1 MESEA
6 AASVSDVAGGY
17 RIEGGID
24 AIVIGAGADGLAAA
38 AYLGRAG
45 LRTVLAGA
53 GREIGGRIAAREI
66 APGVEG
72 VDGEH
77 LVTVLD
83 PDVIAD
89 LDLYRHGL
97 EFAAR
102 RLDTTYF
109 FEQGAIL
116 RFDGDLS
123 RAAHLSLEHD
133 DDRQALEAFISEVLE
148 VAAFLRPAF
157 APGTY
162 PGGDPPSQRAL
173 EKALAQASPEMAVR
187 IQYYL
192 TASAEDVLRE
202 HFEEGPLRSLLLAEA
217 AFRSGAPPNEPFS
230 FMSLIR
236 RYAGE
241 AAGLQGAAAY
251 PKGGVLS
258 VVTALR
264 RAAQAAKV
272 DVRAGAPVKSIL
284 IEGDRV
290 AGVALNDGGQIR
302 APIVVAAIDARK
314 VFIDMIGPAGIDV
327 GLQRV
332 LGAAGPAISS
342 ARMQIV
348 LKGVAQ
354 DEATQNNMMRRLV
367 YAPPPEALTSA
378 FIDARAGRVP
388 ARLIVEAIFPTAL
401 DEDAALDKRH
411 VMSVMAHPLP
421 VDATPDAARREEIRS
436 AILDSIEMF
445 AAGFSGRIEA
455 EDLRLA
461 ADEAA
466 AVKGALHAYAAK
478 PNILKQ
484 WALAGAATA
493 AGEINGLFFCGPEA
507 QIGAGLSCAAGRAAA
522 KAALRAY
529 KKGRA

>member
-1 MESEA
+1 MANEA
-6 AASVSDVAGGY
+6 ANISLEGASAH

-24 AIVIGAGADGLAAA
+24 AIVIGAGVDSLAAA

-53 GREIGGRIAAREI
+53 GPEIGGRVAAREI

-72 VDGEH
+72 IDGEH
-77 LVTVLD
+77 LITVLD

-109 FEQGAIL
+109 FERGETL

-123 RAAHLSLEHD
+123 YAAYTSLEDD
-133 DDRQALEAFISEVLE
+133 DDREALEAFMSEVLE
-148 VAAFLRPAF
+148 TASFLRPAF
-157 APGTY
+157 VPGVY
-162 PGGDPPSQRAL
+162 PGGDPQPQRTL
-173 EKALAQASPEMAVR
+173 EKALGQASPELMSR
-187 IQYYL
+187 IRYFL
-192 TASAEDVLRE
+192 AASAEDILRAR
-202 HFEEGPLRSLLLAEA
+202 FEDPQLCTLLLAET
-217 AFRSGAPPNEPFS
+217 AFRSAAPPNEPFS

-251 PKGGVLS
+251 PKGGATA

-290 AGVALNDGGQIR
+290 AGVALEDGGQIR
-302 APIVVAAIDARK
+302 APIVVAALDAQQ
-314 VFIDMIGPAGIDV
+314 VFFDMIGPAGIDI
-327 GLQRV
+327 GLQRA
-332 LGAAGPAISS
+332 LASARPEIAT
-342 ARMQIV
+342 ARMQII

-354 DEATQNNMMRRLV
+354 DEATQNNMMRRLL
-367 YAPPPEALTSA
+367 YAPPLEAITAA

-388 ARLIVEAIFPTAL
+388 QRVIVEAIFPTVL
-401 DEDAALDKRH
+401 DEGASLDKRQ

-421 VDATPDAARREEIRS
+421 ADEAPDAKRREQIRS
-436 AILDSIEMF
+436 AVFDSIEMF

-455 EDLRLA
+455 DDLWLVS
-461 ADEAA
+461 DEA
-466 AVKGALHAYAAK
+466 VALKSGIGAYAAK
-478 PNILKQ
+478 PNVLKQ
-484 WALAGAATA
+484 WALASAATS

-507 QIGAGLSCAAGRAAA
+507 QIGPGLSCAAGRAAA
-522 KAALRAY
+522 KAALRAF
-529 KKGRA
+529 KRGAP